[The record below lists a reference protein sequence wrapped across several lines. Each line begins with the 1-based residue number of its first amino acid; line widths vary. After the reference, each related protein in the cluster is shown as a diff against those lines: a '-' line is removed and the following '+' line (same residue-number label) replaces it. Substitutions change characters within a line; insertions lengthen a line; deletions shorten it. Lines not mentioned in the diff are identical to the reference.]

1 MFVVMTSSPCDDRVP
16 EGAAL
21 PCVLDARNGL
31 EDCLRAH
38 WKPDA
43 RLVVVSA
50 DPYNDSLNDEM
61 LDTFARMFA
70 YHGLTQSS
78 SVLLDAR
85 TERDAAR
92 LITLSDVVLLGGG
105 HVPTQNAFF
114 GRIGLAR
121 LMRGYTG
128 LVIGI
133 SAGSMN
139 CARTVYAQ
147 PELPGESVDPG
158 YRRYLPGLGLCR
170 VQLLPHLQRVRDN
183 WLDGRRLIDDIT
195 LEDSRGR
202 AFIAIPDGSYV
213 TQDGE
218 RCTLFGEGWLLR
230 DGSMTLLCREGEQR
244 VITQEDIAWN

>member
-1 MFVVMTSSPCDDRVP
+1 MFLVMTSSPCDDRVP
-16 EGAAL
+16 AGVHL

-50 DPYNDSLNDEM
+50 DPYNDPLNDEM

-92 LITLSDVVLLGGG
+92 LIALSDVVLLGGG
-105 HVPTQNAFF
+105 HVPTQNEFF
-114 GRIGLAR
+114 ARIGLAR
-121 LMRGYTG
+121 LLKDYTG

-139 CARTVYAQ
+139 CPGVVYAQ
-147 PELPGESVDPG
+147 PELPGESVDPA
-158 YRRYLPGLGLCR
+158 YRRFLPGLDLSR
-170 VQLLPHLQRVRDN
+170 VQILPHYQMVRDN
-183 WLDGRRLIDDIT
+183 LLDGKRLFEDIT
-195 LEDSRGR
+195 FGDSHGR
-202 AFIAIPDGSYV
+202 SFYALVDGSYV
-213 TQDGE
+213 LRTGDDY
-218 RCTLFGEGWLLR
+218 TLYGEGYLIR
-230 DGSMTLLCREGEQR
+230 DGRIAQICREGEHAA
-244 VITQEDIAWN
+244 IIP

>member
-1 MFVVMTSSPCDDRVP
+1 MFLVMTSSPCDDRVP
-16 EGAAL
+16 AGVHL
-21 PCVLDARNGL
+21 PCVLDVRNGL

-50 DPYNDSLNDEM
+50 DPHNDPLNDEM

-121 LMRGYTG
+121 LLRGYTG

-139 CARTVYAQ
+139 CPGVVYAQ
-147 PELPGESVDPG
+147 PELPGESVDPA
-158 YRRYLPGLGLCR
+158 YRRFLPGLDLSR
-170 VQLLPHLQRVRDN
+170 VQILPHYQMVRDN
-183 WLDGRRLIDDIT
+183 LLDGKRLFEDIT
-195 LEDSRGR
+195 FGDSHGR
-202 AFIAIPDGSYV
+202 SFYALVDGSYV
-213 TQDGE
+213 LRTGDDY
-218 RCTLFGEGWLLR
+218 TLYGEGYLIR
-230 DGSMTLLCREGEQR
+230 DGRIAQICREGEHAA
-244 VITQEDIAWN
+244 IIP